1 MSCFPAKSLEVAV
14 KFSEETWHNKI
25 LYTFMLTT
33 RDAGGELTTSAH
45 LLAYMH
51 ASIHIIISS
60 VFWVD
65 LMTYV
70 ARIRIPV
77 RDTGILRYAIFS
89 KTRIRGYANI
99 YKNKNK

>member
-1 MSCFPAKSLEVAV
+1 MQVYDLHVKQKSMSCFPAKSLEVAV
-14 KFSEETWHNKI
+14 KFLEETWHNKI

-65 LMTYV
+65 LMTQ
-70 ARIRIPV
+70 
-77 RDTGILRYAIFS
+77 
-89 KTRIRGYANI
+89 
-99 YKNKNK
+99 NKQNLHP

>member
-1 MSCFPAKSLEVAV
+1 
-14 KFSEETWHNKI
+14 
-25 LYTFMLTT
+25 MLTT

-65 LMTYV
+65 LMTQ
-70 ARIRIPV
+70 
-77 RDTGILRYAIFS
+77 
-89 KTRIRGYANI
+89 
-99 YKNKNK
+99 NKQNLHP